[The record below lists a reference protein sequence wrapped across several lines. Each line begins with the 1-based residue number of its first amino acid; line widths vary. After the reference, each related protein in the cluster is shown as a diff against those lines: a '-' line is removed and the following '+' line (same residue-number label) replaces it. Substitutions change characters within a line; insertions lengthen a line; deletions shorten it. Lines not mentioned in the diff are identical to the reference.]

1 MSENA
6 ALGEQV
12 RGIVADRLRVDSEA
26 VSAETEFAG
35 ETLDADS
42 LDLVEI
48 AEAVDD
54 ELDVYVPDRALS
66 EVDTVADLTEAVRS
80 HRE

>member
-6 ALGEQV
+6 AVGEQV
-12 RGIVADRLRVDSEA
+12 RSIVADRLNVDSDDL
-26 VSAETEFAG
+26 SAGTEFAG

-66 EVDTVADLTEAVRS
+66 EVDTVADLTDAVRS
-80 HRE
+80 RLE

>member
-35 ETLDADS
+35 KTLDADS

>member
-6 ALGEQV
+6 ALDERVQ
-12 RGIVADRLRVDSEA
+12 RIVADRLNVDRAA
-26 VSAETEFAG
+26 VSAGTVFTG

-48 AEAVDD
+48 AEAIDSD
-54 ELDVYVPDRALS
+54 LDVYVPDRALS
-66 EVDTVADLTEAVRS
+66 EVDTVADLTDAVRT
-80 HRE
+80 HME

>member
-1 MSENA
+1 MTENA
-6 ALGEQV
+6 TVAERV
-12 RGIVADRLRVDSEA
+12 RRIVAERLAVDSEA
-26 VSAETEFAG
+26 VSAETAFAG
-35 ETLDADS
+35 ETLDVDS

-66 EVDTVADLTEAVRS
+66 EIDTVADLTDAVRS
-80 HRE
+80 RME